1 MAHQTG
7 AYPGFCRI
15 RRPGIF
21 LLAPEWNASPSQ
33 SYPQRCRYPFIHLGG
48 ERHCGSQLSKNTT
61 QCPRPRF
68 EPRTARSG
76 VELTNLFRPPGL
88 PLFHCSAIPLCKNSK
103 LHSVRRLYVSVLAHC
118 FRSLFSVA
126 VQSIFFLLLLL
137 PFLLDPRRTLPPEL
151 HRSLKQR
158 PRSKIPKERTN

>member
-1 MAHQTG
+1 MLVH
-7 AYPGFCRI
+7 
-15 RRPGIF
+15 RRVT
-21 LLAPEWNASPSQ
+21 PSVKVAG
-33 SYPQRCRYPFIHLGG
+33 IHLYTWV
-48 ERHCGSQLSKNTT
+48 ERGTVGVN
-61 QCPRPRF
+61 CPRTQHNVPGQGLNPGTLDP
-68 EPRTARSG
+68 ESG
-76 VELTNLFRPPGL
+76 SLTILGHRAFHYSAVPLFRCSAV

-137 PFLLDPRRTLPPEL
+137 LFLLDPRTTLPPEL